1 MKLSP
6 HFSLPEITKSQTA
19 LRLGLDNTPD
29 NDALTS
35 LAILC
40 EQVLEPI
47 RKHYS
52 RPVIINSG
60 YRAPAVNKAI
70 GSKSTSQHCKGEAVD
85 FEIPGVDNQEIYLYI
100 GSGGNIDFDQC
111 ILEHYYAD
119 DFSSG
124 WVHISYRNPDDN
136 RRDRLRIDKSGV
148 RRD

>member
-1 MKLSP
+1 M
-6 HFSLPEITKSQTA
+6 
-19 LRLGLDNTPD
+19 
-29 NDALTS
+29 
-35 LAILC
+35 
-40 EQVLEPI
+40 
-47 RKHYS
+47 
-52 RPVIINSG
+52 
-60 YRAPAVNKAI
+60 
-70 GSKSTSQHCKGEAVD
+70 D

>member
-6 HFSLPEITKSQTA
+6 HFSLTEITKSQTA

-52 RPVIINSG
+52 RPVIIN
-60 YRAPAVNKAI
+60 
-70 GSKSTSQHCKGEAVD
+70 
-85 FEIPGVDNQEIYLYI
+85 EIPGVDNQEIYLYI